1 MTAPVASQNSR
12 TDNLAP
18 FDINWVRAQFPSLR
32 QVVNGH
38 PAAFLDA
45 PAGTQVPQRVIDA
58 FRDYF
63 EQSNANTCGAFATS
77 RRTDAMIA
85 AARSAMADFFHCE
98 ADEVFF
104 GPNMTTLTFAL
115 ARGIARDLAPGD
127 EIVVTTLDHDANV
140 APWRALEDR
149 GIVIRQ
155 VDIREPECTLDM
167 DDLRRKIT
175 SRTKLVAVGYA
186 SNAVGTINPV
196 AEIIRLAH
204 AAGALA
210 FIDAV
215 HYAPHGSIDVC
226 ALDCDFLACSPY
238 KFFGPHM
245 GCIFGKREQLLRF
258 RPYKVRPA
266 PETLP
271 DRWETGTQ
279 LHEGLAG
286 VIAAVD
292 YLADLGRHSD
302 PSLVMRQPTSEQCKG
317 TASAVPYSA
326 ANSGVSTPEVPQ
338 SLNTRRAALESA
350 YRAMRQPADLQC
362 KGTASAVPYSA
373 ANSGVSTPEV
383 PQSVNTRRAALESA
397 YRAMRQHEMTLASR
411 LIRGLLEIPGL
422 HFYGISDPARFA
434 ERVGTVGVR
443 LGSLT
448 PLECARFLGDRGIF
462 TWDGNYYALNLTER
476 LGVEKTG
483 GLLRIGVVHY
493 NTADEVDRLLASLR
507 DLAASR

>member
-1 MTAPVASQNSR
+1 MTAPVASQSAQAK
-12 TDNLAP
+12 TLAP
-18 FDINWVRAQFPSLR
+18 LDINWVHARFPSLR
-32 QVVNGH
+32 QTVNGH

-77 RRTDAMIA
+77 HRTDAMIA
-85 AARSAMADFFHCE
+85 AARAAMADFFHCD

-115 ARGIARDLAPGD
+115 ARGIGRDLAPGD

-140 APWRALEDR
+140 APWRALEGR
-149 GIVIRQ
+149 GIAIRQ

-175 SRTKLVAVGYA
+175 SHTRLVAVGYA

-196 AEIIRLAH
+196 SEIIRLAH

-215 HYAPHGSIDVC
+215 HYAPHGPIDVR

-245 GCIFGKREQLLRF
+245 GCIYGKRDQLLRF

-266 PETLP
+266 PEALP

-302 PSLVMRQPTSEQCKG
+302 PSVG
-317 TASAVPYSA
+317 TGP
-326 ANSGVSTPEVPQ
+326 
-338 SLNTRRAALESA
+338 NTRRAALESA
-350 YRAMRQPADLQC
+350 YR
-362 KGTASAVPYSA
+362 V
-373 ANSGVSTPEV
+373 
-383 PQSVNTRRAALESA
+383 
-397 YRAMRQHEMTLASR
+397 MRQHELALAAR
-411 LIRGLLEIPGL
+411 MIRGLLEIPGL
-422 HFYGISDPARFA
+422 RFYGISDPARFA

-443 LGSLT
+443 LGNLT
-448 PLECARFLGDRGIF
+448 PLECAKFLGDRGIF

-493 NTADEVDRLLASLR
+493 NTVDEVDRLLAALR
-507 DLAASR
+507 ELAASR